1 MKAIYEKS
9 EISFALAWIVA
20 YCVLASLGDY
30 LSDIIGV
37 QKMITLPIL
46 ILLSGTLFYFVRN
59 HQLLETYGLCKSEIP
74 VSKMLYYIP
83 LAALL
88 TVNLWE
94 GFGIKMSVP
103 ETLFY
108 MLSMLCVGFL
118 EEMIFRGFL
127 FCAMA
132 KNDIKS
138 AVLVSSITFGIGH
151 LVNLIN
157 GSGAE
162 LLPNLLQVIYAM
174 AAGFLFVM
182 IFYKTKSLI
191 PCILTHGVFNAL
203 SVFVNEEA
211 MTAQKNLI
219 SCLFI

>member
-1 MKAIYEKS
+1 MKALYEKS

-46 ILLSGTLFYFVRN
+46 ILLSGTLFYFVRK

-118 EEMIFRGFL
+118 EEMIFADF
-127 FCAMA
+127 
-132 KNDIKS
+132 
-138 AVLVSSITFGIGH
+138 
-151 LVNLIN
+151 
-157 GSGAE
+157 
-162 LLPNLLQVIYAM
+162 Y
-174 AAGFLFVM
+174 FVPWQKM
-182 IFYKTKSLI
+182 I
-191 PCILTHGVFNAL
+191 
-203 SVFVNEEA
+203 
-211 MTAQKNLI
+211 
-219 SCLFI
+219 